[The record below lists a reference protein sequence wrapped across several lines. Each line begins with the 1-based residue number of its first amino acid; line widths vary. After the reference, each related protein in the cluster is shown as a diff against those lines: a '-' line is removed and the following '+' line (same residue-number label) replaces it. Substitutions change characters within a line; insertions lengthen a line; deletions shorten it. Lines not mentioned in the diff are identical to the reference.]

1 MGSGSLRAAVCRSL
15 VVEAGIAGVPSGL
28 AGAAVDQ
35 RIPHLAHL
43 ADLVDKRIPDL
54 ADLTDLVDQRIA
66 HLAGLAGAAED
77 H

>member
-35 RIPHLAHL
+35 RIPHLEGL
-43 ADLVDKRIPDL
+43 ADL
-54 ADLTDLVDQRIA
+54 ADLVDQRITDFA
-66 HLAGLAGAAED
+66 DLAGLAGAAED